1 MASIPS
7 DLPTAFCFS
16 GQGSQYFHMAAGM
29 MQSQPVFR
37 QWMEIGD
44 AIVHRAEGFSPL
56 AIIYDKA
63 RGKHEAFDQL
73 EHSHPALFMV
83 QFALAKQV
91 QALGL
96 RPDLLLGMSLG
107 EFVAM
112 SVAGMIPFETALL
125 VIARQPRVFDS
136 TVAPGALIALLASP
150 AEIAAVPGIEK
161 IAEIVG
167 VNGARHCVL
176 ACLEAARAD
185 VTAALDRAKIAHQRL
200 PVPFAF
206 HSRWIEGAK
215 DRYLASVADLRLETP
230 FWPAWSS
237 RLAAPVHRA
246 DPAHLWQ
253 IVRGPMRLRE
263 TVAAI
268 EAQGGAHYIDLSP
281 TGTIAAILGQD
292 ATKGPSRR
300 TALLSPF
307 GKDSARLDS
316 LMALT

>member
-1 MASIPS
+1 
-7 DLPTAFCFS
+7 
-16 GQGSQYFHMAAGM
+16 

-56 AIIYDKA
+56 AIIYDTA
-63 RGKHEAFDQL
+63 RGKHEPFDQL
-73 EHSHPALFMV
+73 KHSHPALFMV
-83 QFALAKQV
+83 QFAMAKQV
-91 QALGL
+91 QDLGL
-96 RPDLLLGMSLG
+96 RPDLLLGVSLG

-112 SVAGMIPFETALL
+112 SVAGMVPFETALL
-125 VIARQPRVFDS
+125 TIARQPKVFDGA
-136 TVAPGALIALLASP
+136 VPHGALIAALAAA

-161 IAEIVG
+161 LAEIVG

-176 ACLEAARAD
+176 ACPETSRVD
-185 VTAALDRAKIAHQRL
+185 VTTALDEADIAHQRL

-215 DRYLASVADLRLETP
+215 AAYLASVANLRLETP
-230 FWPAWSS
+230 FWPVWSS
-237 RLAAPVHRA
+237 RLAAPVRRA

-268 EAQGGAHYIDLSP
+268 EAQGGAHYIDFSP
-281 TGTIAAILGQD
+281 TSTIAAILGQD
-292 ATKGPSRR
+292 PPASPSRR
-300 TALLSPF
+300 SALLSPF
-307 GKDSARLDS
+307 GNDIARLETLLS
-316 LMALT
+316 LT